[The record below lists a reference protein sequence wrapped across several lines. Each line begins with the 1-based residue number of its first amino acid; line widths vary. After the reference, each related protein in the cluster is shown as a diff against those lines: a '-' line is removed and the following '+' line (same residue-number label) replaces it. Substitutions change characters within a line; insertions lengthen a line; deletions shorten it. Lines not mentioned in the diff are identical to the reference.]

1 MNSFAS
7 RFDQFLRQDAAQTQP
22 PRRDDRTIP
31 KTLRVPVWNPS
42 GRHGIR
48 VKSRSNC
55 RPKPSGHSCVAL
67 VSVADVIYND
77 HNARG
82 KAGRDQFRLRGAK
95 K

>member
-1 MNSFAS
+1 
-7 RFDQFLRQDAAQTQP
+7 
-22 PRRDDRTIP
+22 
-31 KTLRVPVWNPS
+31 
-42 GRHGIR
+42 
-48 VKSRSNC
+48 
-55 RPKPSGHSCVAL
+55 L